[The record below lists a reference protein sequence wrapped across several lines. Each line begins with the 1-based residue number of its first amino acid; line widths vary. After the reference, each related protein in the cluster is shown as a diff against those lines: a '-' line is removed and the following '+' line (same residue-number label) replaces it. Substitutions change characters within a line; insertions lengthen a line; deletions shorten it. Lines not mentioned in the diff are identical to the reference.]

1 MADADVI
8 VVGSGHNALV
18 AAAYLAR
25 SGYRVM
31 VFERRSH
38 VGGAVSTVEQV
49 PGYRFDL
56 GGSAHIL
63 IRLTPIVEEL
73 ELKRYGLEYLELDP
87 LFVAP
92 FEDGETLFIY
102 RDLERTAAL
111 LEAHLPGEGEAYVR
125 FCQHW
130 MPFAEAVCE
139 TFLNPPT
146 PWAIFRAF
154 AKRRQTPS
162 WRETLSRI
170 LKPFSQILEE
180 SFRSPKL
187 RALMGWMAAQ
197 SGPPPG
203 EPLSAPFLLWHPL
216 YHKGGIAR
224 PRGGSGMLSVALA
237 RCIVDHGGLVYT
249 NTPVT
254 QLLYKQNRVV
264 GVEVAGETHY
274 TARAVLCG
282 THVLEVIERLLPIP
296 ELQAIRPLVRVG
308 NGFGIMLRL
317 ALKAPVR
324 YQATTHPDVRVGL
337 QLLCRSVEQIEYAYG
352 AYRMGQPASDPP
364 LVAMTFSAIDDT
376 LAPPGGEVLWL
387 WGQYFPYALQE
398 SSWEVEGP
406 RVQEILLQ
414 QFERYAPGTRD
425 HIVGSL
431 LQTPLWLE
439 RELGLR
445 RGNVMHLEM
454 SLDQMF
460 SLRPAAG
467 WSGYRTPIR
476 GLYLT
481 GASTHPGG
489 GIMGAAGRNAAHILL
504 QDLERGRL

>member
-1 MADADVI
+1 MPDADVI

-25 SGYRVM
+25 NGQRVM

-38 VGGAVSTVEQV
+38 VGGAVSTVELV
-49 PGYRFDL
+49 LGYRFDL

-73 ELKRYGLEYLELDP
+73 ELERYGLTYLELDP

-102 RDLERTAAL
+102 RDLERTAAV
-111 LEAHLPGEGEAYVR
+111 LEAHLPGEGEAYMR
-125 FCQHW
+125 FCRHW
-130 MPFAEAVCE
+130 LPFAEAVCE
-139 TFLNPPT
+139 TFLRPPT
-146 PWAIFRAF
+146 PWSMVRAF
-154 AKRRQTPS
+154 SRRRLPS
-162 WRETLSRI
+162 WRHTLPRI
-170 LKPFSQILEE
+170 LKPFAQILDE
-180 SFRSPKL
+180 SFRSEKL
-187 RALMGWMAAQ
+187 KALLGWMAAQ

-216 YHKGGIAR
+216 YHQGGIAR

-237 RCIVDHGGLVYT
+237 RCIVEHGGLVYT
-249 NTPVT
+249 NTPVHR
-254 QLLYKQNRVV
+254 LLYRQGRVA
-264 GVEVAGETHY
+264 GVELANGDRY

-282 THVLEVIERLLPIP
+282 THLLEVIDRLLPIA
-296 ELQAIRPLVRVG
+296 ELRTLRPLLRVG

-317 ALKAPVR
+317 ALNATVR
-324 YQATTHPDVRVGL
+324 YRTTDHPDARIGL
-337 QLLCRSVEQIEYAYG
+337 QLLCRSVTQIEHAYG
-352 AYRMGQPASDPP
+352 AYRMGKPASDPP
-364 LVAMTFSAIDDT
+364 LVAMTFSAVDDT

-387 WGQYFPYALQE
+387 WGQYFPYALHE
-398 SSWEVEGP
+398 SSWETEAP
-406 RVQEILLQ
+406 RVRELLLQ
-414 QFERYAPGTRD
+414 QFERYAPGTRE
-425 HIVGSL
+425 HIVGEL
-431 LQTPLWLE
+431 LQTPVWLE

-445 RGNVMHLEM
+445 HGNVMHLEM

-460 SLRPAAG
+460 GLRPAPG
-467 WSGYRTPIR
+467 WAGYRTPIR

-489 GIMGAAGRNAAHILL
+489 GIMGASGRNAAHVLL
-504 QDLERGRL
+504 HDLDRRSL